1 MSITVAHVVEMD
13 GHLRHVPDL
22 PIEDW
27 ALHDVLSLHH
37 HLEFNEN
44 VDLVQDEAEGAD
56 EE

>member
-1 MSITVAHVVEMD
+1 MD
-13 GHLRHVPDL
+13 GHLRQVPDL